1 MLRCTSQRLIDVDQ
15 CSLAARMLGW
25 AMDLTAIYGVFC
37 APGTLTPLGA
47 GPLLGL
53 FLAGLGGS
61 VLHCAPMCGPFVLG
75 QVSARMARTPAARLC
90 EMRRIG
96 AGMLLP
102 YHLGRLSTY
111 ALLGAMAGGIGAGLG
126 QLPWFGLLSG
136 VLLVLAAALFMAHAT
151 RRLFPAVA
159 RVLPGL
165 DPAPPGLVRG
175 VSGLIGGLRLGNGF
189 TLGVLLGFLP
199 CGLLYAALAAA
210 AAGQS
215 AVGGAMAMAAFGLGT
230 VPALLGVGILG
241 QGAWQLTRRPALARL
256 SPAVLVLNAMVLA
269 ALAWQ
274 RFLA

>member
-1 MLRCTSQRLIDVDQ
+1 
-15 CSLAARMLGW
+15 
-25 AMDLTAIYGVFC
+25 MDLTAIYGVLC
-37 APGTLTPLGA
+37 APGALRPLGP

-102 YHLGRLSTY
+102 YHLGRLGTY
-111 ALLGAMAGGIGAGLG
+111 ALLGAVAGGIGAGLG
-126 QLPWFGLLSG
+126 QLRWFGLLSG
-136 VLLVLAAALFMAHAT
+136 ILLALAALLFMAHAA
-151 RRLFPAVA
+151 RRVFPVVA
-159 RVLPGL
+159 RILPGL

-175 VSGLIGGLRLGNGF
+175 LSGLVGRAGNGNGF
-189 TLGVLLGFLP
+189 VLGLLLGFLP

-215 AVGGAMAMAAFGLGT
+215 TVGGAMAMAAFGLGT
-230 VPALLGVGILG
+230 VPALVGVGVLG
-241 QGAWQLTRRPALARL
+241 QGAGRLLRSGTLARL
-256 SPAVLVLNAMVLA
+256 SPAVLVLNAVVLA

-274 RFLA
+274 RLLA

>member
-1 MLRCTSQRLIDVDQ
+1 MF
-15 CSLAARMLGW
+15 GW
-25 AMDLTAIYGVFC
+25 RMDLTAIYGVLC
-37 APGTLTPLGA
+37 TPGALTPLGA

-75 QVSARMARTPAARLC
+75 QVGARMARTPAARLC

-96 AGMLLP
+96 EGMLIP

-111 ALLGAMAGGIGAGLG
+111 ALLGALAGGIGAGLG

-136 VLLVLAAALFMAHAT
+136 ILLVLAAALFMAHAAQ
-151 RRLFPAVA
+151 RLFPAVSRA
-159 RVLPGL
+159 LPGL

-175 VSGLIGGLRLGNGF
+175 LSRLAGRNARGNGF
-189 TLGVLLGFLP
+189 VLGLLLGFLP

-210 AAGQS
+210 TAGQS

-241 QGAWQLTRRPALARL
+241 QSAWRLARSPALAKL

-269 ALAWQ
+269 VLAWQ
-274 RFLA
+274 RLLA